1 MIGLTQENLDTIG
14 FTFLLNKLDT
24 LTPFGKELKNNLRR
38 FSPSEKEL
46 LITELSNIGCLCS
59 SIQKNSSIHKK
70 IDYILPKLR
79 DIRRSLLNLQETKI
93 LDEVEI
99 FELKKFAMDF
109 EDFSSKVQSL
119 HLSLPEMDF
128 TSFKQVISLLDPNQT
143 NIPTFYLYDSYS
155 DSLQKIR
162 ERKRS
167 LETKIFQTQ
176 DSELIKQLKEERLD
190 VVILE
195 REEELNVKKSLSFQL
210 RQYTTLYLDNIT
222 KLGLFDFWISK
233 AKLALEFGGVK
244 PQISSNQGIKIK
256 RSINPYV
263 QSILNQS
270 EKQFTPISI
279 DLDLG
284 VTIITGANMGGK
296 TVSLQTLFLNV
307 LLAHYGFFVFA
318 KSVQIP
324 LFDNLY
330 FVSDDMQDVS
340 AGLSTFG
347 AEIITVNQIISS
359 LPKKFSFIVMDEF
372 ARGTNPSEG
381 IILIKALTQY
391 LNSQNAISLI
401 TTHYEGISNKKFAH
415 YQVMGL
421 KNVDFLSLK
430 HKIDLQSSQK
440 YTSIQIIQEHMDYRL
455 ERVQHD
461 SIVPKD
467 ALNIAILL
475 GLTDNIV
482 KYAKNQYNQMEKND
496 QYDNSE

>member
-1 MIGLTQENLDTIG
+1 MLGLTQENLDTIG
-14 FTFLLNKLDT
+14 FTFLLNKLET
-24 LTPFGKELKNNLRR
+24 LTPFGKELKNNLRK

-46 LITELSNIGCLCS
+46 LIAELSNINCIYN
-59 SIQKNSSIHKK
+59 SIQNNCSIHKQ
-70 IDYILPKLR
+70 IGYILPKLR
-79 DIRRSLLNLQETKI
+79 DIRRSLLNLEEMKI

-99 FELKKFAMDF
+99 FELKKFAMYF

-128 TSFKQVISLLDPNQT
+128 HSFKQVISLLDPNHTKIATFHLYTAYSETLQ
-143 NIPTFYLYDSYS
+143 NIRD
-155 DSLQKIR
+155 
-162 ERKRS
+162 RKRT
-167 LETKIFQTQ
+167 LETKIFHAN
-176 DSELIKQLKEERLD
+176 DSEKRKQLKEERLN

-195 REEELNVKKSLSFQL
+195 REEELQVKKSLSSQL
-210 RQYTTLYLDNIT
+210 KQFTTLYLENIT
-222 KLGLFDFWISK
+222 KLGLYDFWVAK
-233 AKLALEFGGVK
+233 AKLAIEFGGIT
-244 PQISSNQGIKIK
+244 PQISSESVMKIEK
-256 RSINPYV
+256 SINPYV
-263 QSILNQS
+263 QSILHQS

-279 DLDLG
+279 DLDSG

-307 LLAHYGFFVFA
+307 LLAHCGFFIYA
-318 KSVQIP
+318 ESVQIP
-324 LFDNLY
+324 IFDNLY

-347 AEIITVNQIISS
+347 AEIITVNQIVSS
-359 LPKKFSFIVMDEF
+359 LPNKFSFIVMDEF

-401 TTHYEGISNKKFAH
+401 TTHYEGISNKNFVH
-415 YQVMGL
+415 YQVTGL
-421 KNVDFLSLK
+421 QNVDFLSLK
-430 HKIDLQSSQK
+430 QNIDLRSSQK

-461 SIVPKD
+461 SVVPKD

-475 GLTDNIV
+475 GLHDTIV
-482 KYAKNQYNQMEKND
+482 KSAKNQYNQIENND
-496 QYDNSE
+496 